1 MPSVLI
7 HIQNEDAIL
16 GEIDALP
23 GANDTA
29 VVVKNPRKKD
39 GKDLTFLDANVNTV
53 VWPLH
58 RINFIEVLSGEEE
71 EEIIIFVRE

>member
-23 GANDTA
+23 GTNDTA

-39 GKDLTFLDANVNTV
+39 GKDLTFLDANVSTV

-71 EEIIIFVRE
+71 EEIITFVRE

>member
-7 HIQNEDAIL
+7 HIQNEDAVL

-23 GANDTA
+23 GANDTTI
-29 VVVKNPRKKD
+29 VVKNPRKKD
-39 GKDLTFLDANVNTV
+39 GKDLTFLDANVSTV

-58 RINFIEVLSGEEE
+58 RVNFIEILSGEEE
-71 EEIIIFVRE
+71 EEIITFVRE

>member
-7 HIQNEDAIL
+7 HIQNEDAVL

-29 VVVKNPRKKD
+29 IVVKNPRKKD
-39 GKDLTFLDANVNTV
+39 GKDLTFLDAERE
-53 VWPLH
+53 H
-58 RINFIEVLSGEEE
+58 RGVASSSG
-71 EEIIIFVRE
+71 

>member
-7 HIQNEDAIL
+7 HIQNEDAVL

-23 GANDTA
+23 GANDTTI
-29 VVVKNPRKKD
+29 VVKNPRKKD
-39 GKDLTFLDANVNTV
+39 GKDLTFLDANASTV

-58 RINFIEVLSGEEE
+58 RVNFIEILSGEEE
-71 EEIIIFVRE
+71 EEIITFVRE